1 MTAKHYP
8 PLWLV
13 ALLVFIAFV
22 FQGTRGIWEPDE
34 GRYTSA
40 GLNMLESGDYVTPTI
55 DGERP
60 HLTKPPITYW
70 ALAGSFAVLG
80 KNEWAARL
88 PGALAFIGTGLLI
101 FGLGRRFCPAKPW
114 LPAVIYALS
123 LAPVLGANVIS
134 TDVLLT
140 FFEAAAMY
148 AFVRAWTGQAEVDRR
163 WVRIMWLAWGLGF
176 MTKGPPGLLPLLAMI
191 VMLAFHDRRAL
202 SRIFDPIGLATFAVV
217 GFTWFAI
224 IVAQDP
230 SRLGYFVGYEV
241 YDRVFTSTHDRNDYW
256 YAPFTIFG
264 PMFLLGSL
272 PWWIL
277 ALVAAG
283 GPRKAWSTFRAKLGT
298 GDRDLRLL
306 AWWLLLPLAIFS
318 LAQSRLQLYVLP
330 LFVPLSLIL
339 ARPLADWNWLE
350 GRRLVVVAAVT
361 AVALVALKGFAGHVT
376 SDRDSRDMARAIE
389 KIIDPRS
396 VDGIVFV
403 SMRPFYGLNVY
414 LDTNIEGVQINEH
427 RWDYSKFVAEE
438 DLCSELA
445 GREKNVYAL
454 KERKAEEFRNA
465 VLRCE
470 GMRPELVG
478 HFEADGN
485 KIALFAVR
493 K

>member
-1 MTAKHYP
+1 
-8 PLWLV
+8 
-13 ALLVFIAFV
+13 
-22 FQGTRGIWEPDE
+22 
-34 GRYTSA
+34 
-40 GLNMLESGDYVTPTI
+40 
-55 DGERP
+55 
-60 HLTKPPITYW
+60 
-70 ALAGSFAVLG
+70 
-80 KNEWAARL
+80 
-88 PGALAFIGTGLLI
+88 
-101 FGLGRRFCPAKPW
+101 
-114 LPAVIYALS
+114 
-123 LAPVLGANVIS
+123 
-134 TDVLLT
+134 
-140 FFEAAAMY
+140 
-148 AFVRAWTGQAEVDRR
+148 
-163 WVRIMWLAWGLGF
+163 

-191 VMLAFHDRRAL
+191 VMLGFHDRRAL
-202 SRIFDPIGLATFAVV
+202 ARLFDPIGLATFAVV

-224 IVAQDP
+224 IVARDP
-230 SRLGYFVGYEV
+230 DRLGYFVGYEV
-241 YDRVFTSTHDRNDYW
+241 YDRVFTSKHDRNDYW

-277 ALVAAG
+277 ALLAAG
-283 GPRKAWSTFRAKLGT
+283 GPRKAWSTFRTRLAS

-306 AWWLLLPLAIFS
+306 AWWFLLPLATFS

-339 ARPLADWNWLE
+339 ARPLAGWSWLE

-361 AVALVALKGFAGHVT
+361 AVALVSLKGFAGQVK

-389 KIIDPRS
+389 KIIDPHG

-403 SMRPFYGLNVY
+403 SMRPFYGLKVY

-445 GREKNVYAL
+445 GLENNVYAL
-454 KERKAEEFRNA
+454 KERKVEEFREA

-470 GMRPELVG
+470 GMRPELLG

-493 K
+493 Q

>member
-1 MTAKHYP
+1 
-8 PLWLV
+8 
-13 ALLVFIAFV
+13 
-22 FQGTRGIWEPDE
+22 
-34 GRYTSA
+34 
-40 GLNMLESGDYVTPTI
+40 
-55 DGERP
+55 
-60 HLTKPPITYW
+60 
-70 ALAGSFAVLG
+70 
-80 KNEWAARL
+80 
-88 PGALAFIGTGLLI
+88 
-101 FGLGRRFCPAKPW
+101 
-114 LPAVIYALS
+114 
-123 LAPVLGANVIS
+123 
-134 TDVLLT
+134 
-140 FFEAAAMY
+140 
-148 AFVRAWTGQAEVDRR
+148 
-163 WVRIMWLAWGLGF
+163 
-176 MTKGPPGLLPLLAMI
+176 MTKGPPGLLPLLAMF
-191 VMLAFHDRRAL
+191 VMLGFHDRRAL
-202 SRIFDPIGLATFAVV
+202 ARLFDPIGLATFAVV

-224 IVAQDP
+224 LIAQDP

-241 YDRVFTSTHDRNDYW
+241 YDRVFTSTHDRNAEW
-256 YAPFTIFG
+256 YAPFEIFG
-264 PMFLLGSL
+264 PMFLLGAM

-283 GPRKAWSTFRAKLGT
+283 GPRTAWSTFRAKLAA

-306 AWWLLLPLAIFS
+306 AWWFLLPLAIFS

-339 ARPLADWNWLE
+339 ARPLAGWSWLG

-361 AVALVALKGFAGHVT
+361 AVALVSLKGVAGHVK
-376 SDRDSRDMARAIE
+376 SERDSRDMARAIG

-454 KERKAEEFRNA
+454 KESKVERFREG

-470 GMRPELVG
+470 GMQPELLG
-478 HFEADGN
+478 HFDADGN
-485 KIALFAVR
+485 KIALFTVR
-493 K
+493 Q